1 MKKITDLFACAVAVL
16 LCASCGEMF
25 ELDEDNPDKPQ
36 MKIDRTAIDIMV
48 GDTYTFNLLQAPE
61 DAKDKVV
68 AWSSA
73 NTKVATFSGDE
84 LQALATGSTTV
95 TAEWLAEK
103 LKTTCVVNVFPKWE
117 LSPGLYPNDMLVYAK
132 VTVNGR
138 PADDQCVVAVFHE
151 DYSDP
156 QAPVSELRG
165 MGMGVTVL
173 CLWLTNFCVGL
184 SFPVLLSSFGLS
196 STFFIFAALGVFG
209 LLFTFK
215 FVPETKGRSLE
226 QIEKD
231 FRGNKERDEV
241 HTAVIEH

>member
-165 MGMGVTVL
+165 MGTLHTDHNISYMVLRVFSPDGNGDDLVVRCYDRQRMLVTECEETL
-173 CLWLTNFCVGL
+173 YFQSGGAGTL
-184 SFPVLLSSFGLS
+184 SDLYE
-196 STFFIFAALGVFG
+196 IVF
-209 LLFTFK
+209 
-215 FVPETKGRSLE
+215 
-226 QIEKD
+226 D
-231 FRGNKERDEV
+231 
-241 HTAVIEH
+241 